1 MRAWLLTWT
10 TYGTWLP
17 GDARGS
23 VSRVR
28 ESESPRR
35 YHNTPG
41 SPYDGPMP
49 GLHSAAEA
57 ALKGRPIL
65 LNSKQAECIL
75 AQFRETAADR
85 HWRLPAAAVMRN
97 HVHLVVLADDAAK
110 STDLVRTFKSYASRA
125 LNAENAKP
133 IGGRWWTTS
142 ASRRSLPEERA
153 IAAAVRYVREQPGAL
168 AVYAEPLAQKNSGG

>member
-28 ESESPRR
+28 EGAGARR
-35 YHNTPG
+35 YHNAPG

-49 GLHSAAEA
+49 ELCSTAEA

-65 LNSKQAECIL
+65 LNSIQAECVL
-75 AQFRETAADR
+75 AQLRETAAYR
-85 HWRLPAAAVMRN
+85 HWRLLAAAMMRN
-97 HVHLVVLADDAAK
+97 HVHLVVVADDTDK
-110 STDLVRTFKSYASRA
+110 SADLLRTFKSYASRV
-125 LNAENAKP
+125 LNAENPTP

-142 ASRRSLPEERA
+142 ASRRSLPDERA
-153 IAAAVRYVREQPGAL
+153 VAAAVRYVREQPGAL
-168 AVYAEPLAQKNSGG
+168 AVHAEPSPPGE

>member
-17 GDARGS
+17 GDVRGS

-28 ESESPRR
+28 EGQGPRQ
-35 YHNTPG
+35 YHHAPG

-49 GLHSAAEA
+49 GLRTAAEA

-65 LNSKQAECIL
+65 LNSNQAECVL
-75 AQFRETAADR
+75 SQLRETAAYR
-85 HWRLPAAAVMRN
+85 HWRLLAAAVMRN
-97 HVHLVVLADDAAK
+97 HVHLVVIVDDAAK
-110 STDLVRTFKSYASRA
+110 SADLLRTFKSYASRA
-125 LNAENAKP
+125 LNADNSKP

-142 ASRRSLPEERA
+142 ARVVACRMNAQSPPRCGTCASSPGRLRFMLKRRH
-153 IAAAVRYVREQPGAL
+153 
-168 AVYAEPLAQKNSGG
+168 

>member
-17 GDARGS
+17 GDVRGS

-28 ESESPRR
+28 EADSPRR

-49 GLHSAAEA
+49 GLHSAAET

-65 LNSKQAECIL
+65 VNSNQPECVL
-75 AQFRETAADR
+75 AQIRETATYR
-85 HWRLPAAAVMRN
+85 HWRLPAAAVMRD
-97 HVHLVVLADDAAK
+97 HVHLVVLADDAVK
-110 STDLVRTFKSYASRA
+110 STELVRTFKSYASRA

-133 IGGRWWTTS
+133 TGGRWWTTS

-153 IAAAVRYVREQPGAL
+153 VAVRYVRDQPGAL
-168 AVYAEPLAQKNSGG
+168 AVYIEPFAQKNSRG